1 MDAKENDVSLDMDLV
16 NTVKSFLKDVGAPL
30 SIWEKDEGLD
40 DDDVSVLYG
49 YPEKS
54 SNVRGSSVHIRTVDK
69 LPNNTLDLT
78 DTVKLLYP
86 DRKIDEGLLREFAI
100 ATGIDYSGF
109 ILYKR
114 RMGNDENVTKCEESP
129 KCEEIPKDEESPEVQ
144 FLTEIF
150 MDKWK
155 EFLSVHF
162 PKKAGLSMFKWDV
175 TRVYCSC
182 CEVMSHYC
190 RNLDSQQ
197 KELALKNICQG
208 KYEEKDLVYIRTDYE
223 LSSGWA
229 FTKDSFCYGG
239 NLGRGIIPYEDMV
252 DVSFKCLSFRDAY
265 LTISCKDG
273 SVHRWDNTK
282 EGYKLISGLGIYEM
296 YGGIDRIAS
305 YLNIVS
311 NL

>member
-109 ILYKR
+109 ILYK
-114 RMGNDENVTKCEESP
+114 
-129 KCEEIPKDEESPEVQ
+129 
-144 FLTEIF
+144 
-150 MDKWK
+150 
-155 EFLSVHF
+155 
-162 PKKAGLSMFKWDV
+162 
-175 TRVYCSC
+175 
-182 CEVMSHYC
+182 SH
-190 RNLDSQQ
+190 LHP
-197 KELALKNICQG
+197 G
-208 KYEEKDLVYIRTDYE
+208 
-223 LSSGWA
+223 
-229 FTKDSFCYGG
+229 
-239 NLGRGIIPYEDMV
+239 
-252 DVSFKCLSFRDAY
+252 
-265 LTISCKDG
+265 
-273 SVHRWDNTK
+273 
-282 EGYKLISGLGIYEM
+282 
-296 YGGIDRIAS
+296 
-305 YLNIVS
+305 
-311 NL
+311 